1 MRTAKMFA
9 VKEDKMKLFDFN
21 DEKTRKELTKWVL
34 TIAGACILMY
44 LALRHLPDLAAAV
57 AYLADILL
65 PILIGAA
72 VALVLNVPL
81 RIYEAHVLPN
91 AASYKLRVLRR
102 VSGILFS
109 IILVLGIFVGAV
121 AIVIPTLADA
131 CVVVYHLV
139 LDLVEDISAMRIDL
153 SQLPFGAY
161 LQQLDWNSIVT
172 RLEAWAT
179 VLAGNVMDA
188 VWGFIGSL
196 GGALMDLFVGVIF
209 GVYVLGS
216 KEKLQKQ
223 FIRLVKVWLP
233 EKCCSALLYGAS
245 VCSETFHLFIAG
257 QTLEAVILGGLCAL
271 GMSLLNIPYAAMVG
285 VLVGVTALI
294 PYVGAFIG
302 MGVGAFV
309 ILTVSPVKAL
319 IFVVYLLVLQQVEGN
334 LIYPKVVGAKLNL
347 PAIWVLAAIAV
358 GGNVAGPL
366 GMLVAVP
373 VAASAYIILKE
384 TTAKREE
391 NSHKCVCS
399 EEKE

>member
-1 MRTAKMFA
+1 
-9 VKEDKMKLFDFN
+9 MKLFDFN

-34 TIAGACILMY
+34 TVAAVCILMY
-44 LALRHLPDLAAAV
+44 LALRHLTSIAAAV
-57 AYLADILL
+57 AYLADVLL
-65 PILIGAA
+65 PILIGVV

-81 RIYEAHVLPN
+81 RIFETHVFPN
-91 AASYKLRVLRR
+91 AKSGKAFMLRR
-102 VSGILFS
+102 VGGIIFS
-109 IILVLGIFVGAV
+109 VLLVLGIFVGAV

-139 LDLVEDISAMRIDL
+139 LDLVEDISTTRIDL
-153 SQLPFGAY
+153 AQLPFGEY
-161 LQQLDWNSIVT
+161 LQQLDWESLVS
-172 RLEAWAT
+172 RLESWAA
-179 VLAGNVMDA
+179 VLAGNVMDS
-188 VWGFIGSL
+188 VWSFVGAL
-196 GGALMDLFVGVIF
+196 GGALMDLFVGAIF
-209 GVYVLGS
+209 SIYVLIS
-216 KEKLQKQ
+216 KEKLKKQ
-223 FIRLVKVWLP
+223 LTRLVKVWLP
-233 EKCCSALLYGAS
+233 EKYGSALLYGAS

-319 IFVVYLLVLQQVEGN
+319 IFIVYLLVLQQIEGN

-366 GMLVAVP
+366 GMLAAVP

-391 NSHKCVCS
+391 KSQKCTCP

>member
-1 MRTAKMFA
+1 
-9 VKEDKMKLFDFN
+9 MKLFDFN

-34 TIAGACILMY
+34 TVAAVCILMY
-44 LALRHLPDLAAAV
+44 LALRHLTSIAAAV
-57 AYLADILL
+57 AYLADVLL
-65 PILIGAA
+65 PILIGVV

-81 RIYEAHVLPN
+81 RIFETHVFPN
-91 AASYKLRVLRR
+91 AKSGKAFMLRR
-102 VSGILFS
+102 VGGIVFS
-109 IILVLGIFVGAV
+109 VLLVLGIFVGAV

-139 LDLVEDISAMRIDL
+139 LDLVEDISATRIDL
-153 SQLPFGAY
+153 AQLPFGAY
-161 LQQLDWNSIVT
+161 LQQLEWESLVSK
-172 RLEAWAT
+172 LESWAA
-179 VLAGNVMDA
+179 VLAGNVMDS
-188 VWGFIGSL
+188 VWSFVGAL
-196 GGALMDLFVGVIF
+196 GGALMDLFVGAIF
-209 GVYVLGS
+209 SIYVLIS
-216 KEKLQKQ
+216 KEKLKKQ
-223 FIRLVKVWLP
+223 LTRLVKVWLP
-233 EKCCSALLYGAS
+233 ERYGSALLYGAS

-319 IFVVYLLVLQQVEGN
+319 IFIVYLLVLQQIEGN

-366 GMLVAVP
+366 GMLAAVP

-391 NSHKCVCS
+391 KSQKCTCS

>member
-1 MRTAKMFA
+1 
-9 VKEDKMKLFDFN
+9 MKLFDFN

-34 TIAGACILMY
+34 TVAAVCILMY
-44 LALRHLPDLAAAV
+44 LALRHLTSIAAAV
-57 AYLADILL
+57 AYLADVLL
-65 PILIGAA
+65 PILIGVV

-81 RIYEAHVLPN
+81 RIFETHVFPN
-91 AASYKLRVLRR
+91 AKSGKAFMLRR
-102 VSGILFS
+102 VGGIIFS
-109 IILVLGIFVGAV
+109 VLLVLGIFVGAV

-139 LDLVEDISAMRIDL
+139 LDLVEDISATRIDL
-153 SQLPFGAY
+153 AQLPFGEY
-161 LQQLDWNSIVT
+161 LQQLDWESLVS
-172 RLEAWAT
+172 RLESWAA
-179 VLAGNVMDA
+179 VLAGNVMDS
-188 VWGFIGSL
+188 VWSFVGAL
-196 GGALMDLFVGVIF
+196 GGALMDLFVGAIF
-209 GVYVLGS
+209 SIYVLIS
-216 KEKLQKQ
+216 KEKLKKQ
-223 FIRLVKVWLP
+223 LTRLVKVWLP
-233 EKCCSALLYGAS
+233 EKYGSALLYGAS

-319 IFVVYLLVLQQVEGN
+319 IFIVYLLVLQQIEGN

-366 GMLVAVP
+366 GMLAAVP

-391 NSHKCVCS
+391 KSQKCTCP

>member
-1 MRTAKMFA
+1 
-9 VKEDKMKLFDFN
+9 MKLFDFN

-34 TIAGACILMY
+34 TVAAVCILMY
-44 LALRHLPDLAAAV
+44 LALRHLTSIAAAV
-57 AYLADILL
+57 AYLADVLL
-65 PILIGAA
+65 PILIGVV

-81 RIYEAHVLPN
+81 RIFETHVFPN
-91 AASYKLRVLRR
+91 VKSGKAFMLRR
-102 VSGILFS
+102 VGGIVFS
-109 IILVLGIFVGAV
+109 VLLVLGIFVGAV

-139 LDLVEDISAMRIDL
+139 LDLVEDISATRIDL
-153 SQLPFGAY
+153 TQLPFGAY
-161 LQQLDWNSIVT
+161 LQQLDWESLVSK
-172 RLEAWAT
+172 LESWAA
-179 VLAGNVMDA
+179 VLAGNVMDS
-188 VWGFIGSL
+188 VWSFVGAL
-196 GGALMDLFVGVIF
+196 GGALMDLFVGAIF
-209 GVYVLGS
+209 SIYVLIS
-216 KEKLQKQ
+216 KEKLKNQLT
-223 FIRLVKVWLP
+223 RLVKVWLP
-233 EKCCSALLYGAS
+233 EKYGSALLYGAS

-319 IFVVYLLVLQQVEGN
+319 IFIVYLLVLQQIEGN

-366 GMLVAVP
+366 GMLAAVP

-384 TTAKREE
+384 TTAKKEKAQ
-391 NSHKCVCS
+391 KCVCAEES

>member
-1 MRTAKMFA
+1 
-9 VKEDKMKLFDFN
+9 MKLFDFN

-34 TIAGACILMY
+34 TVAAVCILMY
-44 LALRHLPDLAAAV
+44 LALRHLTSIAAAV
-57 AYLADILL
+57 AYLADVLL
-65 PILIGAA
+65 PILIGVV

-81 RIYEAHVLPN
+81 RIFETHVFPN
-91 AASYKLRVLRR
+91 AKSGKAFMLRR
-102 VSGILFS
+102 VGGIVFS
-109 IILVLGIFVGAV
+109 VLLVLGIFVGAV

-139 LDLVEDISAMRIDL
+139 LDLVEDISATRIDL
-153 SQLPFGAY
+153 TQLPFGEY
-161 LQQLDWNSIVT
+161 LQQLDWENLVS
-172 RLEAWAT
+172 RLESWAA
-179 VLAGNVMDA
+179 VLAGNAMDS
-188 VWGFIGSL
+188 VWSFVGAL
-196 GGALMDLFVGVIF
+196 GGALMDLFVGAIF
-209 GVYVLGS
+209 SIYVLIS
-216 KEKLQKQ
+216 KEKLKKQ
-223 FIRLVKVWLP
+223 LTRLVKVWLP
-233 EKCCSALLYGAS
+233 EKYGSALLYGAS

-319 IFVVYLLVLQQVEGN
+319 IFIVYLLVLQQIEGN

-366 GMLVAVP
+366 GMLAAVP

-391 NSHKCVCS
+391 KSQKCTCS